1 MNKWEVYLDSYE
13 MGDDL
18 VLILKGGE
26 KYHAGAVAMAIPYKK
41 TASTSL
47 ISAYGH
53 KDGDVAKPLAE
64 KVAKSL
70 KKTVVLIAGLHI
82 ENASKED
89 IQKLIDNSN
98 KIVEEFLEEY
108 KWEIF

>member
-1 MNKWEVYLDSYE
+1 MNKWEVQLDSYE
-13 MGDDL
+13 MGNDL

-26 KYHAGAVAMAIPYKK
+26 KYHVGAVAMAIPYKQ

-70 KKTVVLIAGLHI
+70 KKTIVFIVGLHI
-82 ENASKED
+82 ENASKDD

-98 KIVEEFLEEY
+98 KIIDEFLEEH
-108 KWEIF
+108 K